1 MKRFLQVGLVGVLFQ
16 QFRTPIFVSIL
27 YLGLS
32 IAFHVWSLH
41 VRWREPTSYWWTD
54 GLQALYVIQRFG
66 KKSQEFIFVLVG
78 LFQAFFTFV

>member
-1 MKRFLQVGLVGVLFQ
+1 VLFQ

-54 GLQALYVIQRFG
+54 GLHALYVIQRFG
-66 KKSQEFIFVLVG
+66 KATPEAPVLPNTLFPILHIFVRLSHKHV
-78 LFQAFFTFV
+78 

>member
-1 MKRFLQVGLVGVLFQ
+1 MKRFLQAGLVGVLFQ

-66 KKSQEFIFVLVG
+66 KKSQEFIFVLV

>member
-1 MKRFLQVGLVGVLFQ
+1 MVGVLFQ

-54 GLQALYVIQRFG
+54 GLHALYVIQRFG
-66 KKSQEFIFVLVG
+66 KANTKSYKVW
-78 LFQAFFTFV
+78 FTNICNYKYF